1 MKRAAI
7 IGFLFT
13 ACGQSQPCWEG
24 FAKNEEGNCVQIQD
38 TDGTKDTS
46 VEHDMDFG
54 PPCQAA
60 ETTSADPITNLG
72 VHDSITGQNGQEQ
85 PALIEL
91 VDMAVDSDRS
101 LIWGVGQG
109 GLIGYSIADEM
120 APLRIFTDPK
130 VGGSRFHHVH
140 AFPETD
146 QGKNW
151 VYATHRSYGLVAFDT
166 TDPVAPFESKRITE
180 EGLEGMIQVEENFYA
195 VSRSGEILTLDID
208 NLQAPTI
215 THRSDALG
223 LPWTL
228 MGDNSALYVADQELG
243 LVVMNRTDPLRPA
256 VEETHDL
263 GGSVQALALND
274 SIVVAAAG
282 SAGIQ
287 VFSRLHSLKL
297 EWLATYAPGTSVQ
310 DLVLINDQ
318 LWAVTQE
325 SVLVVDLS
333 NPSNPKPLASRKT
346 PYWAMTVDSHNGSA
360 WVGDWGALRGYQ
372 VDKTILAADI
382 DPASSEILLNPDGES
397 VTLEVKNR
405 GPAPL
410 LIDAITTE
418 NPDLELNYRGQL
430 NLDPMENLTL
440 TIDWAGGEL
449 DTTLCVRSNDPDEGL
464 LRIKVRTHGEDQ
476 SSLGKMAPDFT
487 LTDLSGESHTLS
499 DQQGHPVVL
508 MYFATW

>member
-1 MKRAAI
+1 VKNLAL
-7 IGFLFT
+7 IGVLFT
-13 ACGQSQPCWEG
+13 ACAQSQPCREG
-24 FAKNEEGNCVQIQD
+24 FVKNEGGNCVRANE
-38 TDGTKDTS
+38 TGASADTS

-54 PPCQAA
+54 PACQSS
-60 ETTSADPITNLG
+60 ETASADPITNLG
-72 VHDSITGQNGQEQ
+72 VHDSITGQDGQEP

-91 VDMAVDSDRS
+91 VDLATDSDRS
-101 LIWGVGQG
+101 IIWGVGQG
-109 GLIGYSIADEM
+109 GLIGYSIADEL
-120 APLRIFTDPK
+120 APLRIFTDPQ
-130 VGGSRFHHVH
+130 VGGGRFHHVF
-140 AFPETD
+140 AFPKSD
-146 QGKNW
+146 QDKHW
-151 VYATHRSYGLVAFDT
+151 VYATHRSFGLVVFDT
-166 TDPVAPFESKRITE
+166 TDPVAPLASTRITE
-180 EGLEGMIQVEENFYA
+180 EGFEGMLQIEENFYV
-195 VSRSGEILTLDID
+195 VSRTGELLTLDIQD
-208 NLQAPTI
+208 LHNPTI
-215 THRSDALG
+215 THRSEVLG

-228 MGDNSALYVADQELG
+228 MGDTSALYVADQELG

-287 VFSRLHSLKL
+287 VFSRLDSLKL

-310 DLVLINDQ
+310 DLVLINDH

-333 NPSNPKPLASRKT
+333 NPANPKPLASRKT
-346 PYWAMTVDSHNGSA
+346 PYWAMAVDSHNGAA

-372 VDKTILAADI
+372 LDETILAADI
-382 DPASSEILLNPDGES
+382 DPESTEILLNPDGES

-418 NPDLELNYRGQL
+418 NPDLELNYQGQL
-430 NLDPMENLTL
+430 NLDPMEDLTL
-440 TIDWAGGEL
+440 TIDWAGGDL

-464 LRIKVRTHGEDQ
+464 LRIKVRTTGGGQ

-487 LTDLSGESHTLS
+487 LTDLSGKTHTLS
-499 DQQGHPVVL
+499 EQQGHPVVL